1 MKIGIMSM
9 QRVLNYGSFLQAYGL
24 KSILESM
31 GHSVE
36 FVDYL
41 PEPSLIAEI
50 HETTDRRI
58 LRKARVAYKMLS
70 RKYRNYRKEQIQANQ
85 SFGRFCDRFVN
96 EFLPELGITEERN
109 YCPEL
114 DALIIGSDEVFNCT
128 QPGEMV
134 GYSCQLFGKNHRAKR
149 LLSYAASFG
158 STTINKLEGYGVLD
172 EVGQYLKRFDYLS
185 VRDENSAMIVRSL
198 CGSSPEQH
206 IDPVLL
212 YQFPEVEQIHVQQ
225 KDYIIV
231 YAYAGR
237 ISETEAAAI
246 RAFAQKEGKQLVSLG
261 FQQPFCDACV
271 LASPLEVLAY
281 VKNADYVITD
291 TFHGTVFSIKYQVPF
306 ATLVRDS
313 NRQKLEDLLIRFGLK
328 NRCITT
334 LDTMEDILRIPLE
347 CESVS
352 GLVEGYRASAMTY
365 LKNSLH
371 GE

>member
-1 MKIGIMSM
+1 M
-9 QRVLNYGSFLQAYGL
+9 
-24 KSILESM
+24 
-31 GHSVE
+31 
-36 FVDYL
+36 
-41 PEPSLIAEI
+41 
-50 HETTDRRI
+50 
-58 LRKARVAYKMLS
+58 
-70 RKYRNYRKEQIQANQ
+70 
-85 SFGRFCDRFVN
+85 
-96 EFLPELGITEERN
+96 
-109 YCPEL
+109 
-114 DALIIGSDEVFNCT
+114 
-128 QPGEMV
+128 
-134 GYSCQLFGKNHRAKR
+134 GYSRQLFGKNHRAKR

-158 STTINKLEGYGVLD
+158 STTMNKLEGYGVLD

-212 YQFPEVEQIHVQQ
+212 YHFPEVEQIHVPQ

-237 ISETEAAAI
+237 ISEMEAAAI
-246 RAFAQKEGKQLVSLG
+246 RAFAQKEGKQLISLG

-281 VKNADYVITD
+281 VKHADYVITD

-347 CESVS
+347 CESVL
-352 GLVEGYRASAMTY
+352 GLLEGYRASAMSY
-365 LKNSLH
+365 LKNSLRD
-371 GE
+371 E